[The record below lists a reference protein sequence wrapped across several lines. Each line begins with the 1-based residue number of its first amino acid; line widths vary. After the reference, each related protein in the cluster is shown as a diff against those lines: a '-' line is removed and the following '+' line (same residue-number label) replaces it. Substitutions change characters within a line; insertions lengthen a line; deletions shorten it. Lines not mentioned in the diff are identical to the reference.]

1 MAEYTREEFAKLQ
14 EQAAR
19 HAQPSMQTGN
29 NRQRNTSQQKP
40 HVQQPPPPP
49 PQQEEKPQQSM
60 PPKKKGR
67 DLLEMFNFKNLEL
80 DSDRIII
87 IALAL
92 LLSAEEAD
100 ELLIMA
106 LIYIML

>member
-1 MAEYTREEFAKLQ
+1 MAEYTREDFVKMN

-19 HAQPSMQTGN
+19 HAGPNMQLNGKRPQRQPPQKQT
-29 NRQRNTSQQKP
+29 
-40 HVQQPPPPP
+40 PPPPP
-49 PQQEEKPQQSM
+49 PERQQKRG
-60 PPKKKGR
+60 K

-80 DSDRIII
+80 DGDRIII